1 MDLSEPAKRQT
12 SRPGAASAPS
22 QPPSNLQLIQTK
34 TLPQAVQDQLL
45 YLILSNQL
53 KSGEKLSE
61 AALAARLGVS
71 RGPVREAFRGLEE
84 AGLLRSSKN
93 RGVYVR
99 EISTEEGLHLYDL
112 RSCLEAYAGRVLA
125 HKITDAQVDELARMV
140 ADMNPSYDQQNVD
153 EFYPLNMA
161 FHDRIIE
168 MVGNP
173 KLLAVFRKLMNEIHL
188 ISWRGITQ
196 EGGRLISNHEHAE
209 IVRALGERNSEEAEA
224 LMRTHVVSFRDRFL
238 LGKT

>member
-1 MDLSEPAKRQT
+1 MTTTDDTTEAAAEAAEHAEAAAK
-12 SRPGAASAPS
+12 AAT
-22 QPPSNLQLIQTK
+22 LIE
-34 TLPQAVQDQLL
+34 TLPW
-45 YLILSNQL
+45 L
-53 KSGEKLSE
+53 K
-61 AALAARLGVS
+61 
-71 RGPVREAFRGLEE
+71 
-84 AGLLRSSKN
+84 
-93 RGVYVR
+93 
-99 EISTEEGLHLYDL
+99 T
-112 RSCLEAYAGRVLA
+112 
-125 HKITDAQVDELARMV
+125 
-140 ADMNPSYDQQNVD
+140 
-153 EFYPLNMA
+153 